1 MPPASTS
8 PLEGTDRVI
17 IDGSNLLHRMGA
29 DARVAPAAPGAA
41 PVMPPSAL
49 IGRIRGVVP
58 ATITVELV
66 LDGLGHGI
74 FGRLAQKMMVKWS
87 GRRTADEVI
96 LDLVSEAAMHG
107 PGTLAVS
114 KVLVVTDD
122 RELRALVTVKGAR
135 TASSSWL
142 LGRLQVPAVAAPATG
157 RRRPTLGS
165 GRPPGGPG
173 GQGGPG
179 GKDQDDASRGP
190 GWKPGRGATAKT
202 GVARRVARHKRHPG
216 NG

>member
-1 MPPASTS
+1 
-8 PLEGTDRVI
+8 
-17 IDGSNLLHRMGA
+17 
-29 DARVAPAAPGAA
+29 
-41 PVMPPSAL
+41 
-49 IGRIRGVVP
+49 
-58 ATITVELV
+58 
-66 LDGLGHGI
+66 
-74 FGRLAQKMMVKWS
+74 MMVKWS

-114 KVLVVTDD
+114 RVLVVTDD

-135 TASSSWL
+135 TASSAWL

-157 RRRPTLGS
+157 RRRPALGS
-165 GRPPGGPG
+165 GRAPGGAPG
-173 GQGGPG
+173 QG

-202 GVARRVARHKRHPG
+202 GTARRVARHKRHPG